1 MPESSTYTKPRMAS
15 LHLLLGLAGLLI
27 GSDIAVRG
35 SISLASHWG
44 WPSWV
49 TGLLLLALGTSLP
62 ELFVC
67 IVSAPQYPGLAAGN
81 IFGSNAFNVGV
92 VLGITLVL
100 KGHARLNV
108 QSVRLATLMPLL
120 VCTLFTFLLPDM
132 GLGLYW
138 LSVLM
143 LIGYLIMVLLS
154 IAGHKE
160 LQVHDDAAPATIL
173 PVSMA
178 LAATLFGFLMLAF
191 ASRWFLDGALEFADR
206 FGWKEG
212 FAGFI
217 ITAVGTS
224 APELFTSIRALRLG
238 HAGAVFGNVVGSN
251 AFNLMVAGG
260 LVGLMAEVEVPK
272 EGLRPQLWVNLG
284 FMLVLLV
291 PALVTTRRREMSIRA
306 YKILGLILMAAYFVA
321 AWAIQ

>member
-1 MPESSTYTKPRMAS
+1 MAT

-27 GSDIAVRG
+27 GSDVAVRG
-35 SISLASHWG
+35 SISLASRWG

-67 IVSAPQYPGLAAGN
+67 IASAPEYPGLAAGN
-81 IFGSNAFNVGV
+81 IFGSNAFNVGM
-92 VLGITLVL
+92 VLGMTLIL
-100 KGHARLNV
+100 KGSARLNV
-108 QSVRLATLMPLL
+108 KSVHLATLMPLT
-120 VCTLFTFLLPDM
+120 VCTLLTFLLP
-132 GLGLYW
+132 GLGLDLYW
-138 LSVLM
+138 TSSVM
-143 LIGYLIMVLLS
+143 LIGYAIMVLIS

-160 LQVHDDAAPATIL
+160 LQVHDDAAPEKIL
-173 PVSMA
+173 PVTIA

-191 ASRWFLDGALEFADR
+191 ASQWFLEGALELADR

-212 FAGFI
+212 FAGFV

-224 APELFTSIRALRLG
+224 APELFTSVRALRLG

-260 LVGLMAEVEVPK
+260 VVGLMAEVEVPE

-284 FMLVLLV
+284 FMIVLLV
-291 PALVTTRRREMSIRA
+291 PALVTTRRREISIRA
-306 YKILGLILMAAYFVA
+306 YKILGFALIGSYFVA
-321 AWAIQ
+321 AWVIQ

>member
-1 MPESSTYTKPRMAS
+1 MAT

-27 GSDIAVRG
+27 GSDVAVRG
-35 SISLASHWG
+35 SISLASRWG

-67 IVSAPQYPGLAAGN
+67 IASAPEYPGLAVGN
-81 IFGSNAFNVGV
+81 IFGSNAFNVGM
-92 VLGITLVL
+92 VLGMTLVL
-100 KGHARLNV
+100 KGRARLNV
-108 QSVRLATLMPLL
+108 KSVRLATLMPLF
-120 VCTLFTFLLPDM
+120 VCTLLTFMLPGM
-132 GLGLYW
+132 EQALYW
-138 LSVLM
+138 MSVLM
-143 LIGYLIMVLLS
+143 LFGYLIMVLIS

-160 LQVHDDAAPATIL
+160 LQVHDDAAPEKIW
-173 PVSMA
+173 PVSLA
-178 LAATLFGFLMLAF
+178 LAATLFGFLVLAF
-191 ASRWFLDGALEFADR
+191 SSQWFLSGALEFADR

-212 FAGFI
+212 FAGFV

-260 LVGLMAEVEVPK
+260 VVGLMAEVEVPE
-272 EGLRPQLWVNLG
+272 EGLRPQLWVNLA

-291 PALVTTRRREMSIRA
+291 PALVTTRRREISTRA
-306 YKILGLILMAAYFVA
+306 YKAMGFTLMTSYFVA
-321 AWAIQ
+321 AWVIQ